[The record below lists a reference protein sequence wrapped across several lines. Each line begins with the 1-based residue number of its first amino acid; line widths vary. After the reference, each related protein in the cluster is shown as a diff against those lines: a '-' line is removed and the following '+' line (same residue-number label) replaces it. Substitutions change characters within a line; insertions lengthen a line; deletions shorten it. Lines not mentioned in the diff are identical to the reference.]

1 MRGGTFLAAAGAA
14 LLLAAP
20 LEAQRA
26 RQTVI
31 ASNGIEVSL
40 YGDEFDAHREF
51 GGPPIRDGD
60 ATYFASVVRPNTGPL
75 RFAIG
80 AIVSYRAPRWRF
92 YDGASFRG
100 GEAASFMSA
109 GREVLSCR
117 GSRYGGCS
125 YMESF
130 QIEITQSQLD
140 QYGQGGVL
148 TLKVGSH
155 GTDEIM
161 LNVPLDH
168 FTAAREVAM
177 RR

>member
-1 MRGGTFLAAAGAA
+1 
-14 LLLAAP
+14 
-20 LEAQRA
+20 
-26 RQTVI
+26 
-31 ASNGIEVSL
+31 
-40 YGDEFDAHREF
+40 
-51 GGPPIRDGD
+51 
-60 ATYFASVVRPNTGPL
+60 
-75 RFAIG
+75 
-80 AIVSYRAPRWRF
+80 
-92 YDGASFRG
+92 
-100 GEAASFMSA
+100 
-109 GREVLSCR
+109 
-117 GSRYGGCS
+117 
-125 YMESF
+125 MESF